1 MKSLD
6 TLRRLVTA
14 AFMIFACSTVTACIN
29 SNHQH
34 EGTLD
39 GTQANKL
46 IAKLGKQL
54 NILDVRTP
62 EEYAQCHLKGA
73 INIPVETL
81 PEKVDTLPD
90 GPILI
95 VCRRGVRAHKAY
107 HIILDAQP
115 QRKDIYYLN
124 GTPTYNA
131 DGSCNCMTFK

>member
-1 MKSLD
+1 MKNLD
-6 TLRRLVTA
+6 TLKRLVTVVFM
-14 AFMIFACSTVTACIN
+14 AFTCFAVTACID
-29 SNHQH
+29 SNHHH

-39 GTQANKL
+39 GPQANKL
-46 IAKLGKQL
+46 IAEKGKQL

-73 INIPVETL
+73 INIPVEIL
-81 PEKVDTLPD
+81 PEKVGSLPD

-115 QRKDIYYLN
+115 QRKDLYYLN

-131 DGSCNCMTFK
+131 DGSCNCITFK